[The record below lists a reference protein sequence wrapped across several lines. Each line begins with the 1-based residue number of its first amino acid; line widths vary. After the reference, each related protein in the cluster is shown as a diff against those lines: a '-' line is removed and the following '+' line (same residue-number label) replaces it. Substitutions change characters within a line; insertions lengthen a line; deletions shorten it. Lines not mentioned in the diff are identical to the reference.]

1 MCQTELLF
9 VIVTVCWAALNLAHN
24 GSTAKPV
31 LMGDDV
37 C

>member
-24 GSTAKPV
+24 DLAVKSRFNGI
-31 LMGDDV
+31 
-37 C
+37 